1 MFGHPVSLA
10 LAIAGVIRGFSPRVK
25 VLDRS
30 SLQFIERRSH
40 VQFSE
45 DPMHDEYDEHVEEQN
60 EMFTLSNEKLTM
72 SGDGTSFADTRIG
85 DIALDYGFPVSYI
98 ADALIGFGVPPPI
111 RDSDRLGDL
120 VNGEQ
125 AFALLEALTSLDGND
140 VQVMYVDFT
149 LEHAAYLLD
158 VDVADLFSACNEKG
172 FALPHG
178 LETQLRRDQLDEIA
192 SDVKDGTFAARVSR
206 RKQQAPDDDE
216 DELESGNFHFP
227 PDVLR

>member
-1 MFGHPVSLA
+1 MVAHRISLA
-10 LAIAGVIRGFSPRVK
+10 CAAAGMVRGFSPRVD

-30 SLQFIERRSH
+30 YLRYVERLSR
-40 VQFSE
+40 VPLSE
-45 DPMHDEYDEHVEEQN
+45 DPMHDEYDEHVAEHDEL
-60 EMFTLSNEKLTM
+60 FTLSNEKMTM
-72 SGDGTSFADTRIG
+72 SGDGTSFADTRVG
-85 DIALDYGFPVSYI
+85 DVALDYGFPVSYI

-111 RDSDRLGDL
+111 RDNDKLGDL

-158 VDVADLFSACNEKG
+158 VDVADLFSECNAKG

-178 LETQLRRDQLDEIA
+178 LETQLRRDQLNQIA
-192 SDVKDGTFAARVSR
+192 ADVRDGTFAARVNR
-206 RKQQAPDDDE
+206 RKQQVPDDDE
-216 DELESGNFHFP
+216 EELESGKFHFP
-227 PDVLR
+227 PDVL